1 MDNKDNNHDFVDK
14 EAHQISELVDSKKEN
29 NETPPAPRKQT
40 VRTYRDFAIKAL
52 KGKPTSL
59 AKMIINEKNKAQ
71 VQHKYSIKNKNNIFL
86 IILSSMLI
94 LLGIAAV
101 AAVIIFTIIKNG
113 DSLEKN
119 TVVEP
124 KSLVYFDFKKEELLD
139 GLDRGDIFRIAKEI
153 KDTSDIPKGDIKIFY
168 FTKKDNEGYKILAS
182 AEDVFEVLDVRAP
195 YQFFRNLSDDWTVG
209 ILSTEGNSPFLILKM
224 KDFDSSYAS
233 MLSWENNL
241 LFDIGGFLSV
251 NKKYF
256 AQPFV
261 DLVLYNK
268 DTRVILDDE
277 GYVVFGYSFIDLRTL
292 VFFTDNKS
300 FSNLIETLY
309 NKKEKK

>member
-14 EAHQISELVDSKKEN
+14 EAHQISELVNSRKEDDK
-29 NETPPAPRKQT
+29 TSSPRRQT
-40 VRTYRDFAIKAL
+40 VRTYRDFAIEAL

-59 AKMIINEKNKAQ
+59 AKMIINEKKKDQ
-71 VQHKYSIKNKNNIFL
+71 VQHKHSIKNKNNIFL
-86 IILSSMLI
+86 IILSGVLI

-101 AAVIIFTIIKNG
+101 AVVIIFTVTKNS

-124 KSLVYFDFKKEELLD
+124 KSLIYFDFKKEKLLD
-139 GLDRGDIFRIAKEI
+139 GLDRSDLFRIAKEI

-168 FTKKDNEGYKILAS
+168 FTKRDNEGYKILAN
-182 AEDVFEVLDVRAP
+182 AEDFFKVLDVRAP
-195 YQFFRNLSDDWTVG
+195 YQFFRSLSSDWTVG

-241 LFDIGGFLSV
+241 LFDMGGFFSV
-251 NKKYF
+251 NKKYY

-292 VFFTDNKS
+292 VFFTDNRS
-300 FSNLIETLY
+300 FSHLIETLY